1 MIYNI
6 QSLENVD
13 SEISVLVYVNSS
25 PKFAIFFI
33 IIYNIDMKEKFVH

>member
-25 PKFAIFFI
+25 PKFVFFFI